1 MIIESIEGVGWEHVH
16 LARRGALHG
25 RLPVRAHVVWRSGSV
40 LRNDTISQ
48 RTRMD
53 SLVVPVWL
61 GVVRVSIYVLYAARI
76 VVASLSPKYFL
87 VGAVAICG
95 VLARKLGGCNGVIF

>member
-1 MIIESIEGVGWEHVH
+1 
-16 LARRGALHG
+16 
-25 RLPVRAHVVWRSGSV
+25 
-40 LRNDTISQ
+40 
-48 RTRMD
+48 MD

-95 VLARKLGGCNGVIF
+95 VLARKLGGCNGVIFRLEAWSRWHLHAIASYEASKSLHILELLPFLSLGRGLSNADVV